1 MNKKS
6 IIIVSA
12 VIVVLIVGGF
22 LFKKSHNTQTLKM
35 TDQKKVST
43 QKPVANTAST
53 KNVSGT
59 SDATPSKDLNVAS
72 GIAEKPTFVENPIKN
87 DATTEGFKIVDALV
101 ENNIDPTTK
110 KDVND
115 HLELSLKNIS
125 EKDMTD
131 FEIYYTITD
140 PAANVK
146 EGYYHKLTGLI
157 LKSGETKSIHFD
169 NGTGDGHF
177 SENMNSIYRTTNPA
191 KLFDVIL
198 SSPGYKIET
207 TQINKDPGGAE
218 KAD

>member
-1 MNKKS
+1 MNKKNIA
-6 IIIVSA
+6 IISLIG
-12 VIVVLIVGGF
+12 IVLIVGGV
-22 LFKKSHNTQTLKM
+22 LFKKSRNTQTLKTM
-35 TDQKKVST
+35 DLQSVSA
-43 QKPVANTAST
+43 QNTS
-53 KNVSGT
+53 S
-59 SDATPSKDLNVAS
+59 PSNAKSNNNLEAAA
-72 GIAEKPTFVENPIKN
+72 GIAEKPTFVENPINN
-87 DATTEGFKIVDALV
+87 DAIIEGFKVVDALA
-101 ENNIDPTTK
+101 ENNVDPATK
-110 KDVND
+110 KVVND

-125 EKDMTD
+125 GKDITD

-146 EGYYHKLTGLI
+146 EGYYHKLIGFI

-191 KLFDVIL
+191 KVFDIIL

-207 TQINKDPGGAE
+207 VQINKDPGGAE